1 LSQASLPRFRFPF
14 VCGLLK
20 RSESF
25 ATIDPSQMV

>member
-1 LSQASLPRFRFPF
+1 LSQASLPCFRFPF